1 MIKKLLIISSDRIS
15 VLIQKG
21 ETVLRYY
28 NPGNLFNEVH
38 IIITNCDQPDPTL
51 IQMMVG
57 DARLYV
63 YNIVQPDHFFRNTLG
78 WQYPLMQSWVHEVLD
93 IVHKIQPHLVRTYNN
108 FLDGYLALQIKKKF
122 GIPYVIS
129 LHGIWDIDDLTNFK
143 SKVHRFFRK
152 KIEKISL
159 RNADAV
165 ICVYST
171 IFDYAKR
178 HEANNLYVIQNF
190 VGGDYIKSKSSWELS
205 APIKLITVN
214 RQLPEKNPENIIKAV
229 SLLPYVFDY
238 IIIGDGILHNYLK
251 NIAKNLGVDKQ
262 IKFFKSLPNYQ
273 VCSLYSQCDFMIS
286 NCHYKGI
293 SKTIIEA
300 GLSGLPIILNC
311 YKDGYKLEEYDGGWI
326 KECFDTPEGYASA
339 LDELIKDPKKYEFYG
354 KQALTI
360 TNKNFS
366 PAILEEKVTKI
377 YKMLLNK

>member
-152 KIEKISL
+152 KIEMFAELFAPKHLCIT
-159 RNADAV
+159 RIFAV
-165 ICVYST
+165 L
-171 IFDYAKR
+171 K
-178 HEANNLYVIQNF
+178 
-190 VGGDYIKSKSSWELS
+190 
-205 APIKLITVN
+205 
-214 RQLPEKNPENIIKAV
+214 
-229 SLLPYVFDY
+229 SLL
-238 IIIGDGILHNYLK
+238 LK
-251 NIAKNLGVDKQ
+251 I
-262 IKFFKSLPNYQ
+262 
-273 VCSLYSQCDFMIS
+273 
-286 NCHYKGI
+286 
-293 SKTIIEA
+293 
-300 GLSGLPIILNC
+300 
-311 YKDGYKLEEYDGGWI
+311 
-326 KECFDTPEGYASA
+326 
-339 LDELIKDPKKYEFYG
+339 
-354 KQALTI
+354 
-360 TNKNFS
+360 
-366 PAILEEKVTKI
+366 
-377 YKMLLNK
+377 